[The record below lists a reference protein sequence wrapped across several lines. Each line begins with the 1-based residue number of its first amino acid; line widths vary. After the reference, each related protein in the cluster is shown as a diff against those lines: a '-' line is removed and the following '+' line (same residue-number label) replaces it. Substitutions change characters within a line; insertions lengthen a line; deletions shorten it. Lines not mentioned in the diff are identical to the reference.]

1 MIRILVVDDRP
12 DVRLSFLYLL
22 EASGYDV
29 AEAADGTQ
37 ALSVMARKHID
48 VILTDLYMP
57 GLDGLGLVRI
67 VRNGPPPQP
76 RIIAMSGSDH
86 IGRDASLEAA
96 RVLGADAILTKPFSR
111 DLLVRTIRAVLSQ
124 DAEKT

>member
-1 MIRILVVDDRP
+1 MVDDRP

-22 EASGYDV
+22 EACGYEV
-29 AEAADGTQ
+29 AEAADGAQ
-37 ALSVMARKHID
+37 ALAVMARKHVD

-57 GLDGLGLVRI
+57 GVDGLGLVRI
-67 VRNGPPPQP
+67 IRGSPPPQP

-96 RVLGADAILTKPFSR
+96 RVLGADAILKKPFSR
-111 DLLVRTIRAVLSQ
+111 DQLVRTIRTVMKLDGALP
-124 DAEKT
+124 